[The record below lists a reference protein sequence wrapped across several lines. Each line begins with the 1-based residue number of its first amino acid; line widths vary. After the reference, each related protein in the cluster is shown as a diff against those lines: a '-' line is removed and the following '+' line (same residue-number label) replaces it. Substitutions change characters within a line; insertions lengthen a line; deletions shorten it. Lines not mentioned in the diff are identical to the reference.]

1 MIDILGLIA
10 PVFLVIGAGAA
21 LRLLGAADESWVG
34 VLNRYG
40 LYIGFPAL
48 IFLNLLNVSVEHL
61 YAESEVF
68 LITALL
74 LLALMGGALLI
85 SILAKLPKTRA
96 NTFMVAAFYGNV
108 AYLGYPVVTSVYP
121 GRGPETAVLISIYTL
136 ILFSFGIGILEVRRS
151 ERKSALRIGF
161 GILRNPFIIA
171 ILLGALFAARDW
183 QLPGPLYGALEMI
196 ADSASPVVL
205 VSLGIFLTRRIP
217 LRSVLRPALIITAL
231 RLAVA
236 PALFYAAAALT
247 GETAAFRTAVL
258 EAAMPLAITPFALS
272 SMYPLDRNVIVTA
285 IFLTTLLSVV
295 TIPLWIL
302 LLQG

>member
-1 MIDILGLIA
+1 
-10 PVFLVIGAGAA
+10 
-21 LRLLGAADESWVG
+21 
-34 VLNRYG
+34 
-40 LYIGFPAL
+40 
-48 IFLNLLNVSVEHL
+48 
-61 YAESEVF
+61 
-68 LITALL
+68 
-74 LLALMGGALLI
+74 
-85 SILAKLPKTRA
+85 
-96 NTFMVAAFYGNV
+96 
-108 AYLGYPVVTSVYP
+108 
-121 GRGPETAVLISIYTL
+121 
-136 ILFSFGIGILEVRRS
+136 
-151 ERKSALRIGF
+151 
-161 GILRNPFIIA
+161 
-171 ILLGALFAARDW
+171 
-183 QLPGPLYGALEMI
+183 
-196 ADSASPVVL
+196 VVL